1 VEADAQGIKGERT
14 GGEGKTGVDMQDM
27 KRFEAKNVEAAIEE
41 ACAYFQASKEDLEI
55 EVIDSGSSGIFGLGG
70 RNAAVQAKPIV
81 QPASNEGELEGLVR
95 SIVDRLL
102 APVITDPEMK
112 IQSDND
118 RINVTIEDEEHLG
131 LIIGKEGQTI
141 TALEYMVNRI
151 VAKRWSDRVYV
162 QLDAGGYRQRQDEYV
177 RQKALYLAQKVK
189 ESGKAQST
197 KPMSSYHRR
206 LVHMALQSDG
216 DLITRSKGDG
226 PMKRVLIALK
236 RRKEHPEAA
245 Q

>member
-1 VEADAQGIKGERT
+1 
-14 GGEGKTGVDMQDM
+14 MQDM
-27 KRFEAKNVEAAIEE
+27 KKFEAKNVEAAIEE
-41 ACAYFQASKEDLEI
+41 ACAYFHATEDDLEI

-70 RNAAVQAKPIV
+70 RNAAIQAKAKPV
-81 QPASNEGELEGLVR
+81 TEENSNESELEELVR
-95 SIVDRLL
+95 SVVDRLL
-102 APVITDPEMK
+102 APVISDPQMTV
-112 IQSDND
+112 QCDRD
-118 RINVTIEDEEHLG
+118 RINVTIEDEEHSG

-151 VAKRWSDRVYV
+151 VAKRWPDRIYI

-177 RQKALYLAQKVK
+177 RQKALYLAQKAK

-206 LVHMALQSDG
+206 LVHMALQNDG

-236 RRKEHPEAA
+236 RRKEHPEAT